1 MSIIQFLFHLLS
13 KFGLPMSQTEY
24 ETSVAGLSA
33 QWDEIPADDSLFG
46 KAKKVL
52 ENPLAKMALAA
63 LAIYLGKLIKD
74 WLDRVEDKD
83 GDGDAD
89 LMDMI
94 AAALE
99 KRKQQKEL
107 GLRG

>member
-24 ETSVAGLSA
+24 ESSVQGLTA

-46 KAKKVL
+46 KIKKVL
-52 ENPLAKMALAA
+52 ENPLAKMAMAA

-74 WLDRVEDKD
+74 WLDRVQDSDND
-83 GDGDAD
+83 GDSD
-89 LMDMI
+89 LFDVLAQI
-94 AAALE
+94 LE
-99 KRKQQKEL
+99 KRKQRLLE
-107 GLRG
+107 R